1 MKIFSQFSDIIDEIY
16 KTDSFYIYIY
26 ITNFNSVHVEYSQL
40 SLKVIEI
47 LFFDIIMY
55 RTKSKIHKGNISS
68 KIKYSQRHSKKYV
81 LILTSSQNLLSNI
94 RYNNPIISSDRI

>member
-1 MKIFSQFSDIIDEIY
+1 MKFIKQIPF
-16 KTDSFYIYIY
+16 IYIY
-26 ITNFNSVHVEYSQL
+26 ITNFNSVDVEYSKL

>member
-55 RTKSKIHKGNISS
+55 RTKSKIHKGNIED
-68 KIKYSQRHSKKYV
+68 KVFTETFKEVCINFNEFAKFIIKYT
-81 LILTSSQNLLSNI
+81 I
-94 RYNNPIISSDRI
+94 